1 MLTVAGSSKNKGV
14 SPSRQEDFPA
24 WFQAVVREGEVA
36 ELAHVRGCMVIR
48 PWGYA
53 IWELMQA
60 ELDRE
65 IKKSGAS
72 NAYFPLFIPL
82 SYFEEE
88 AEHVEGFAKEMAV
101 VTHHR
106 LEEDPSDPG
115 KLKPGGELTE
125 PLIVRP
131 TSETIIGKSFAKWI
145 NSYRDLPLMV
155 NQWANVVRWELR
167 PRVLL
172 RTTEFLWQE
181 GHTAF
186 ASEEEARENTQEMLE
201 VYRRFAEEFLAIPVL
216 TGEKPEEER
225 FPGAL
230 MTLSIEAMM
239 QDGKALQAGT
249 SHYLGQSFAKA
260 AEIDFLD
267 REGERQL
274 VHTASWGVSTRL
286 LGALIMSHSDDI
298 GLRLPPTVAPQQVV
312 VVPIPRGEE
321 GPAVIAEAQALAQE
335 IGELSL
341 GGREVRVMADLRDRE
356 PPDKRWEWTRKGV
369 PLILELGPRDLREG
383 VVALRRR
390 DVDARPEPLERS
402 RVAEAIPALLGEIQD
417 AYHRAAAER
426 LAERTRRDIR
436 DADEF
441 REWFD
446 TDPADASAGGFV
458 RGPWSEA
465 LESAQLLEELKV
477 TVRCIPFDQDLPEGA
492 RCVLTGK
499 PAVTEAVFAK
509 AY

>member
-1 MLTVAGSSKNKGV
+1 LARGSKNKGV

-60 ELDRE
+60 ELDRQ
-65 IKKSGAS
+65 IKKSGAN

-106 LEEDPSDPG
+106 LEGDADRPG

-186 ASEEEARENTQEMLE
+186 ASEEEARENTEQMLE
-201 VYRRFAEEFLAIPVL
+201 VYRRFADEFLAMPVL

-225 FPGAL
+225 FPGAVV
-230 MTLSIEAMM
+230 TLSIEAMM

-260 AEIDFLD
+260 AEIDFLN
-267 REGERQL
+267 REGEREL

-286 LGALIMSHSDDI
+286 LGALIMSHGDDV
-298 GLRLPPTVAPQQVV
+298 GLRLPPTVAPRQVV
-312 VVPIPRGEE
+312 IVPIPRGDD
-321 GPAVIAEAQALAQE
+321 GPAVLEEAEALARE
-335 IGELSL
+335 IGELSFE
-341 GGREVRVMADLRDRE
+341 GTEVRVMADLRDRE

-369 PLILELGPRDLREG
+369 PLVLELGPRDLKEG

-390 DVDARPEPLERS
+390 DAGDAKPESLERS
-402 RVAEAIPALLGEIQD
+402 QVATAIPALLAEIQA
-417 AYHRAAAER
+417 AYHGAASER
-426 LAERTRRDIR
+426 LSSRTQREIKDMEDFRR
-436 DADEF
+436 
-441 REWFD
+441 WFD

-458 RGPWSEA
+458 RAPWSEA
-465 LESAQLLEELKV
+465 PESAELLEDLKV
-477 TVRCIPFDQDLPEGA
+477 TVRCLPFDQDLPPDS

-499 PAVTEAVFAK
+499 PAVVEAVFAK

>member
-1 MLTVAGSSKNKGV
+1 VAKSKNKGV

-36 ELAHVRGCMVIR
+36 ELAHVRGSMVIR

-60 ELDRE
+60 ELDRM
-65 IKKSGAS
+65 IKRSGAS

-82 SYFEEE
+82 SYIESE

-106 LEEDPSDPG
+106 LEEDPENPG
-115 KLKPGGELTE
+115 HLRPGGKLTE

-131 TSETIIGKSFAKWI
+131 TSETIIGRSFAKWI

-155 NQWANVVRWELR
+155 NQWANVVRWEMR

-186 ASEEEARENTQEMLE
+186 ATEEEARANAEQMLG
-201 VYRRFAEEFLAIPVL
+201 VYRDFAESFLAMPVL

-225 FPGAL
+225 FPGAVV
-230 MTLSIEAMM
+230 TLSIEAMM

-249 SHYLGQSFAKA
+249 SHYLGQSFAEA

-267 REGERQL
+267 REGERSL

-312 VVPIPRGEE
+312 IVPIPRGEE
-321 GPAVIAEAQALAQE
+321 GPAVLEAAEGLARE
-335 IGELSL
+335 IGELSFE
-341 GGREVRVMADLRDRE
+341 GAPVRVSADLRDRE

-369 PLILELGPRDLREG
+369 PLVLELGPRDLKEG

-390 DVDARPEPLERS
+390 DAGDAKPESLERS
-402 RVAEAIPALLGEIQD
+402 QVVASIPSLLAEIQS
-417 AYHRAAAER
+417 AYHGASAER
-426 LAERTRRDIR
+426 LRSRTRLDVK
-436 DADEF
+436 DPDGF
-441 REWFD
+441 REFFD
-446 TDPADASAGGFV
+446 TDPGDAGAGGFL
-458 RGPWSEA
+458 RAPWSEA
-465 LESAQLLEELKV
+465 PESAQLLDEMKV
-477 TVRCIPFDQDLPEGA
+477 TVRCLPFDQHLAPDS

>member
-1 MLTVAGSSKNKGV
+1 MASKGI
-14 SPSRQEDFPA
+14 SPTREEDFPA
-24 WFQAVVREGEVA
+24 WFQSVVREAEVA
-36 ELAHVRGCMVIR
+36 ELAHVRGSMVIR

-65 IKKSGAS
+65 IKASGAQ

-82 SYFEEE
+82 SYFEAE

-106 LEEDPSDPG
+106 LEEDPANPG
-115 KLKPGGELTE
+115 KLRPGGELAE

-181 GHTAF
+181 GHTAH
-186 ASEEEARENTQEMLE
+186 ASEEEARRETEQMLE
-201 VYRRFAEEFLAIPVL
+201 VYRRFAESFLAMPVI

-225 FPGAL
+225 FPGAV
-230 MTLSIEAMM
+230 MSLSIEAMM

-249 SHYLGQSFAKA
+249 SHYLGQSFARA
-260 AEIDFLD
+260 AEINFLD
-267 REGERQL
+267 KDGERQL
-274 VHTASWGVSTRL
+274 VHTSSWGVSTRL
-286 LGALIMSHSDDI
+286 LGALIMSHGDDV

-312 VVPIPRGEE
+312 VIPVLRGKDDDGIRAEVE
-321 GPAVIAEAQALAQE
+321 ALTAELGEQLFQGKAVRALA
-335 IGELSL
+335 
-341 GGREVRVMADLRDRE
+341 DFRDRDA
-356 PPDKRWEWTRKGV
+356 PAKRWEWTRKGV
-369 PLILELGPRDLREG
+369 PLIIEIGPRDLDQG
-383 VVALRRR
+383 VVAMRRR
-390 DVDARPEPLERS
+390 DDENLGMESLPR
-402 RVAEAIPALLGEIQD
+402 GEIGAGIGPILEQIQ
-417 AYHRAAAER
+417 AGYFELATER
-426 LAERTRRDIR
+426 LAARTAREIESLE
-436 DADEF
+436 EF
-441 REWFD
+441 RQWF
-446 TDPADASAGGFV
+446 AGEEDAAASGFI
-458 RGPWSEA
+458 RAPWSEA
-465 LESAQLLEELKV
+465 AESASLLEELRV
-477 TVRCIPFDQDLPEGA
+477 SVRCIPFDQQLAPGSV
-492 RCVLTGK
+492 CVLTGR
-499 PAVTEAVFAK
+499 PAVVEAVFGK

>member
-1 MLTVAGSSKNKGV
+1 MARSPKNKGV

-60 ELDRE
+60 ELDRQ

-106 LEEDPSDPG
+106 LEEDPADPG

-155 NQWANVVRWELR
+155 NQWANVVRWEMR

-186 ASEEEARENTQEMLE
+186 ASEEEARDNTTEMLE
-201 VYRRFAEEFLAIPVL
+201 VYRRFADEFLAMPVL

-225 FPGAL
+225 FPGAV

-249 SHYLGQSFAKA
+249 SHYLGQSFAEA
-260 AEIDFLD
+260 AEINFLN
-267 REGERQL
+267 REGEREL

-286 LGALIMSHSDDI
+286 LGALIMSHSDDV
-298 GLRLPPTVAPQQVV
+298 GLRLPPTVAPRQVV
-312 VVPIPRGEE
+312 IVPIPRGDD
-321 GPAVIAEAQALAQE
+321 GAAVLEAAETLARE
-335 IGELSL
+335 IGELSFQ
-341 GGREVRVMADLRDRE
+341 GAEVRAMADLRDRE

-369 PLILELGPRDLREG
+369 PLVLELGPRDLKEG

-390 DVDARPEPLERS
+390 DAGDAKPESLERS
-402 RVAEAIPALLGEIQD
+402 RVATAIPELLAEIQGS
-417 AYHRAAAER
+417 YHRAAVER
-426 LAERTRRDIR
+426 LASRTREDI
-436 DADEF
+436 ADLDGF

-446 TDPADASAGGFV
+446 TDPSDADAGGFV
-458 RGPWSEA
+458 RAPWSEA
-465 LESAQLLEELKV
+465 PESAELLEDLKV
-477 TVRCIPFDQDLPEGA
+477 TVRCLPFDQDLAPGA
-492 RCVLTGK
+492 TCVLTGK
-499 PAVTEAVFAK
+499 PAVTEAIFAK

>member
-1 MLTVAGSSKNKGV
+1 MSSKGSKNQGV

-60 ELDRE
+60 ELDRQ

-82 SYFEEE
+82 EYFESE
-88 AEHVEGFAKEMAV
+88 AKHVEGFAKEMAV

-106 LEEDPSDPG
+106 LEQDPEDPE
-115 KLKPGGELTE
+115 KLKPGGELAE

-145 NSYRDLPLMV
+145 NSYRDLPLML

-186 ASEEEARENTQEMLE
+186 ATEEEARQNAEEMLE
-201 VYRRFAEEFLAIPVL
+201 VYRRFADSFLAMPVL
-216 TGEKPEEER
+216 TGEKSEEER
-225 FPGAL
+225 FPGAVT
-230 MTLSIEAMM
+230 TLSIEAMM

-249 SHYLGQSFAKA
+249 SHYLGQSFAEA
-260 AEIDFLD
+260 AEITFSN
-267 REGERQL
+267 REGEREL

-286 LGALIMSHSDDI
+286 LGALIMSHSDDV
-298 GLRLPPTVAPQQVV
+298 GLRLPPTVAPRQVAI
-312 VVPIPRGEE
+312 VPIPRGEDGE
-321 GPAVIAEAQALAQE
+321 AVLTEAKALARE
-335 IGELSL
+335 IEGLSFQ
-341 GGREVRVMADLRDRE
+341 GTEVRVMADLRDRE
-356 PPDKRWEWTRKGV
+356 PPAKRWEWTRKGV
-369 PLILELGPRDLREG
+369 PLILELGPRDLKDG

-390 DVDARPEPLERS
+390 DVEDARPESIERS
-402 RVAEAIPALLGEIQD
+402 RIAEVVPALLAEIQD
-417 AYHRAAAER
+417 TYHRAAAER
-426 LAERTRRDIR
+426 LGSRTQREIEGPED
-436 DADEF
+436 F
-441 REWFD
+441 RAWFD

-458 RGPWSEA
+458 RAPWSEA
-465 LESAQLLEELKV
+465 PESAELLGELKV
-477 TVRCIPFDQDLPEGA
+477 SVRCLPFDQDLPAGS

-499 PAVTEAVFAK
+499 PAVVEAVFAK

>member
-1 MLTVAGSSKNKGV
+1 MASKGI
-14 SPSRQEDFPA
+14 SPTREEDFPA
-24 WFQAVVREGEVA
+24 WFQSVVREAEVA
-36 ELAHVRGCMVIR
+36 ELAHVRGSMVIR

-65 IKKSGAS
+65 IKASGAQ

-106 LEEDPSDPG
+106 LEEDPTNPG
-115 KLKPGGELTE
+115 KLRPGGELAE

-155 NQWANVVRWELR
+155 NQWANVVRWEMR

-181 GHTAF
+181 GHTAH
-186 ASEEEARENTQEMLE
+186 AGEEEARRETEEMLE
-201 VYRRFAEEFLAIPVL
+201 VYRRFAESFLAMPVV

-225 FPGAL
+225 FPGAV
-230 MTLSIEAMM
+230 MSLSIEAMM

-249 SHYLGQSFAKA
+249 SHYLGQSFARA

-267 REGERQL
+267 KDGERQL
-274 VHTASWGVSTRL
+274 VHTSSWGVSTRL
-286 LGALIMSHSDDI
+286 LGALIMSHGDDV

-312 VVPIPRGEE
+312 VIPVLRGKDDD
-321 GPAVIAEAQALAQE
+321 AVRAEVEALTAE
-335 IGELSL
+335 IRRQSFQGKP
-341 GGREVRVMADLRDRE
+341 VRVLADFRDRE
-356 PPDKRWEWTRKGV
+356 APAKRWEWTRKGV
-369 PLILELGPRDLREG
+369 PLVIEIGPRDIDQG
-383 VVALRRR
+383 VVATRRR
-390 DVDARPEPLERS
+390 DDEDLGMESVPREEIGAGIGSILEQ
-402 RVAEAIPALLGEIQD
+402 IQSG
-417 AYHRAAAER
+417 YFELAAER
-426 LAERTRRDIR
+426 LAARTARDIGGP
-436 DADEF
+436 DEF
-441 REWFD
+441 RQWFAGD
-446 TDPADASAGGFV
+446 EDAVASGFV
-458 RGPWSEA
+458 RAPWSEA
-465 LESAQLLEELKV
+465 AESASILEELRV
-477 TVRCIPFDQDLPEGA
+477 SVRCIPFDQQLAPGSA
-492 RCVLTGK
+492 CVLTGK
-499 PAVTEAVFAK
+499 PAVVEAVFGK

>member
-1 MLTVAGSSKNKGV
+1 MATKGI
-14 SPSRQEDFPA
+14 SPTRAEDFPA
-24 WFQAVVREGEVA
+24 WFQSVVREAEVA
-36 ELAHVRGCMVIR
+36 ELAHVRGSMVIR

-65 IKKSGAS
+65 IKASGAQ

-106 LEEDPSDPG
+106 LEEDPADPG
-115 KLKPGGELTE
+115 KLRPGGELAE

-155 NQWANVVRWELR
+155 NQWANVVRWEMR
-167 PRVLL
+167 PRILL

-181 GHTAF
+181 GHTAH
-186 ASEEEARENTQEMLE
+186 ANEEEARSETEQMLE
-201 VYRRFAEEFLAIPVL
+201 VYRRFAESFLAMPVL

-225 FPGAL
+225 FPGAV
-230 MTLSIEAMM
+230 MSLSIEAMM

-249 SHYLGQSFAKA
+249 SHYLGQSFAEA

-267 REGERQL
+267 KDGERQL
-274 VHTASWGVSTRL
+274 VHTSSWGVSTRL
-286 LGALIMSHSDDI
+286 LGALIMSHGDDV

-312 VVPIPRGEE
+312 VVPVLRGKDDDAVRAEVEALTAEIRERSFQGKPVRVLADFRDRE
-321 GPAVIAEAQALAQE
+321 GPA
-335 IGELSL
+335 
-341 GGREVRVMADLRDRE
+341 
-356 PPDKRWEWTRKGV
+356 KRWEWTRKGV
-369 PLILELGPRDLREG
+369 PLILEIGPRDLDQG
-383 VVALRRR
+383 VVAVRRR
-390 DVDARPEPLERS
+390 DDEDLRMESVPR
-402 RVAEAIPALLGEIQD
+402 GEIGAKVAPMLEQIQSG
-417 AYHRAAAER
+417 YFELAAER
-426 LAERTRRDIR
+426 LAARTARDIEDP
-436 DADEF
+436 DAF
-441 REWFD
+441 REWF
-446 TDPADASAGGFV
+446 AGEEDAAASGFV
-458 RGPWSEA
+458 RAPWSEA
-465 LESAQLLEELKV
+465 AESASLLEELKV
-477 TVRCIPFDQDLPEGA
+477 SVRCIPFDQQLAPGSA
-492 RCVLTGK
+492 CVLTGK
-499 PAVTEAVFAK
+499 PAIVEAVFGK

>member
-1 MLTVAGSSKNKGV
+1 MAAKSKNKGV

-36 ELAHVRGCMVIR
+36 ELAHVRGSMVIR

-65 IKKSGAS
+65 IKGSGAS

-82 SYFEEE
+82 SYIESE

-106 LEEDPSDPG
+106 LEEDPENPGHLRPGG
-115 KLKPGGELTE
+115 KLAE
-125 PLIVRP
+125 PLVVRP
-131 TSETIIGKSFAKWI
+131 TSETIIGRSFAKWI

-155 NQWANVVRWELR
+155 NQWANVVRWEMR

-186 ASEEEARENTQEMLE
+186 AGEAEARANAEQMLE
-201 VYRRFAEEFLAIPVL
+201 VYRAFAESFLAMPVL

-225 FPGAL
+225 FPGAEV
-230 MTLSIEAMM
+230 TLSIEAMM

-249 SHYLGQSFAKA
+249 SHYLGQSFAEA
-260 AEIDFLD
+260 AEITFLD
-267 REGERQL
+267 KEGERGL

-298 GLRLPPTVAPQQVV
+298 GLRLPPTVAPHQVTI
-312 VVPIPRGEE
+312 VPIPRGEQ
-321 GPAVIAEAQALAQE
+321 GPAVLQAAEELARE
-335 IGELSL
+335 IEGL
-341 GGREVRVMADLRDRE
+341 GFEGAPVRVSADLRDRE

-369 PLILELGPRDLREG
+369 PLVLELGPRDLEQG

-390 DVDARPEPLERS
+390 DAGDSKPDSLDRAK
-402 RVAEAIPALLGEIQD
+402 VAEAIPALLAEIQG

-426 LAERTRRDIR
+426 LQSRTRRDI
-436 DADEF
+436 ATFDEF

-446 TDPADASAGGFV
+446 TDPADADAGGFV
-458 RGPWSEA
+458 RAPWSEA
-465 LESAQLLEELKV
+465 PESARLLEELKV
-477 TVRCIPFDQDLPEGA
+477 TVRCLPFDQSLADGA
-492 RCVLTGK
+492 TCVLTGK
-499 PAVTEAVFAK
+499 PAVAEAIFAK

>member
-1 MLTVAGSSKNKGV
+1 MAGKGI
-14 SPSRQEDFPA
+14 SPTRAEDFPA
-24 WFQAVVREGEVA
+24 WFQSVVREAEVA
-36 ELAHVRGCMVIR
+36 ELAHVRGSMVIR

-65 IKKSGAS
+65 IKASGAQ

-106 LEEDPSDPG
+106 LEEDPDHPG
-115 KLKPGGELTE
+115 KLRPGGKLAE

-155 NQWANVVRWELR
+155 NQWANVVRWEMR

-181 GHTAF
+181 GHTAH
-186 ASEEEARENTQEMLE
+186 ANEEEARRETEGMLE
-201 VYRRFAEEFLAIPVL
+201 VYRRFAESFLAMPVL

-225 FPGAL
+225 FPGAV
-230 MTLSIEAMM
+230 MSLSIEAMM

-249 SHYLGQSFAKA
+249 SHYLGQSFAEA

-267 REGERQL
+267 KDGERQL
-274 VHTASWGVSTRL
+274 VHTSSWGVSTRL
-286 LGALIMSHSDDI
+286 LGALIMSHGDDV

-312 VVPIPRGEE
+312 VIPVLRGKNDDAIRA
-321 GPAVIAEAQALAQE
+321 AVEAVAAELREQAFQ
-335 IGELSL
+335 GKP
-341 GGREVRVMADLRDRE
+341 VRVLADLRDRE
-356 PPDKRWEWTRKGV
+356 GQAKRWEWTRKGV
-369 PLILELGPRDLREG
+369 PLIIEIGPRDLDQG
-383 VVALRRR
+383 AVAVRRR
-390 DVDARPEPLERS
+390 DDEQLGMESVPR
-402 RVAEAIPALLGEIQD
+402 GEIGSSVGPMLEQIQVGYFEL
-417 AYHRAAAER
+417 ATER
-426 LAERTRRDIR
+426 LSSRTAREVESL
-436 DADEF
+436 DEF
-441 REWFD
+441 RQWFG
-446 TDPADASAGGFV
+446 ADGEDGAARGFV
-458 RGPWSEA
+458 RAPWSEA
-465 LESAQLLEELKV
+465 AESAALLEELKV
-477 TVRCIPFDQDLPEGA
+477 SVRCIPFDQQLKPGSA
-492 RCVLTGK
+492 CVLTGK
-499 PAVTEAVFAK
+499 LAVVEAVFGK

>member
-1 MLTVAGSSKNKGV
+1 VAKSKNKGV

-36 ELAHVRGCMVIR
+36 ELAHVRGSMVIR

-60 ELDRE
+60 ELDRQ
-65 IKKSGAS
+65 IKRSGAS

-82 SYFEEE
+82 SYIEGE

-106 LEEDPSDPG
+106 LEEDPDDPG
-115 KLKPGGELTE
+115 HLKPGGELAE

-155 NQWANVVRWELR
+155 NQWANVVRWEMR

-186 ASEEEARENTQEMLE
+186 ASEEEARANAQQMLE
-201 VYRRFAEEFLAIPVL
+201 VYREFAESFLAMPVL

-225 FPGAL
+225 FPGAV

-249 SHYLGQSFAKA
+249 SHYLGQSFARA
-260 AEIDFLD
+260 AEIDFLN
-267 REGERQL
+267 REGEREL

-286 LGALIMSHSDDI
+286 LGALIMSHSDDV
-298 GLRLPPTVAPQQVV
+298 GLRLPPTVAPRQVV
-312 VVPIPRGEE
+312 IVPIPRGEE
-321 GPAVIAEAQALAQE
+321 GPAVLEQAQALASE
-335 IGELSL
+335 IGELSFE
-341 GGREVRVMADLRDRE
+341 GSDVRVSADLRDRE
-356 PPDKRWEWTRKGV
+356 APDKRWEWTRKGV
-369 PLILELGPRDLREG
+369 PLILELGPRDLDEG

-390 DVDARPEPLERS
+390 DVDDKKPEPLPRS
-402 RVAEAIPALLGEIQD
+402 RVGETIPALLAEIQD
-417 AYHRAAAER
+417 SYRSAAAER
-426 LAERTRRDIR
+426 LAARTRDDIQ
-436 DADEF
+436 APDEL

-446 TDPADASAGGFV
+446 TDPADAGAGGFV
-458 RGPWSEA
+458 RAPWSEA
-465 LESAQLLEELKV
+465 PESKELLEEMKV
-477 TVRCIPFDQDLPEGA
+477 TVRCLPFDQGLPESS

-499 PAVTEAVFAK
+499 PAVVEAVFAK

>member
-1 MLTVAGSSKNKGV
+1 MAAKSKNKGV

-60 ELDRE
+60 ELDRQ

-82 SYFEEE
+82 SYIESE
-88 AEHVEGFAKEMAV
+88 ARHVEGFAKEMAV

-106 LEEDPSDPG
+106 LEEDPERPG
-115 KLKPGGELTE
+115 HLKPGGELVE

-131 TSETIIGKSFAKWI
+131 TSETIIGRSFAKWI

-186 ASEEEARENTQEMLE
+186 AGEEEARENAHQMLE
-201 VYRRFAEEFLAIPVL
+201 AYRDFAESFLAMPVL
-216 TGEKPEEER
+216 TGEKPEAER
-225 FPGAL
+225 FPGAV

-249 SHYLGQSFAKA
+249 SHYLGQSFAEA
-260 AEIDFLD
+260 AEIFFLD
-267 REGERQL
+267 REGERRL

-286 LGALIMSHSDDI
+286 LGALIMSHSDDV

-312 VVPIPRGEE
+312 IVPIPRGEE
-321 GPAVIAEAQALAQE
+321 GPAVIEAAEELARE
-335 IGELSL
+335 IGELSFD
-341 GGREVRVMADLRDRE
+341 GVPVRVSADRRDRE

-369 PLILELGPRDLREG
+369 PLILELGPRDIKEG
-383 VVALRRR
+383 AVALRRR
-390 DVDARPEPLERS
+390 DAGDSRPESLERL
-402 RVAEAIPALLGEIQD
+402 RVADAIPSLLAEIQD
-417 AYHRAAAER
+417 SYSRAAAER
-426 LAERTRRDIR
+426 LEARTRRDVQGL
-436 DADEF
+436 DEF
-441 REWFD
+441 RRWFD
-446 TDPADASAGGFV
+446 TDPADASAGGFL
-458 RGPWSEA
+458 RAPWSEA
-465 LESAQLLEELKV
+465 PESAEVLEDLKV
-477 TVRCIPFDQDLPEGA
+477 TVRCLPFDQDLPPDS

-499 PAVTEAVFAK
+499 PAVVEAIFAK

>member
-1 MLTVAGSSKNKGV
+1 MAKGGKNKGV

-60 ELDRE
+60 ELDRQ
-65 IKKSGAS
+65 IKRSGAS

-82 SYFEEE
+82 SYFESE
-88 AEHVEGFAKEMAV
+88 AKHVEGFAKEMAV

-106 LEEDPSDPG
+106 LEEDPADPE
-115 KLKPGGELTE
+115 KLTPGGELAE

-131 TSETIIGKSFAKWI
+131 TSETIIGKSFAKWV

-155 NQWANVVRWELR
+155 NQWANVVRWEMR

-186 ASEEEARENTQEMLE
+186 ATEEEARENTGQMLD
-201 VYRRFAEEFLAIPVL
+201 VYRRFADEFLAMPVL
-216 TGEKPEEER
+216 TGEKPEAER
-225 FPGAL
+225 FPGAV

-249 SHYLGQSFAKA
+249 SHYLGQSFAEA
-260 AEIDFLD
+260 AEITFLD
-267 REGERQL
+267 SEGERKL

-286 LGALIMSHSDDI
+286 LGALIMSHSDDV

-312 VVPIPRGEE
+312 IVPIPRGEE
-321 GPAVIAEAQALAQE
+321 GPAVLEEARALARE
-335 IGELSL
+335 IGDLNFA
-341 GGREVRVMADLRDRE
+341 GQEVRVTADLRDRQ

-369 PLILELGPRDLREG
+369 PLILELGPRDLQEG

-390 DVDARPEPLERS
+390 DLDDARPEPLERG
-402 RVAEAIPALLGEIQD
+402 RVAEAIPALLAEVQ
-417 AYHRAAAER
+417 ASYHDAAADR
-426 LAERTRRDIR
+426 LGARTRRDV
-436 DADEF
+436 AETGEF

-446 TDPADASAGGFV
+446 TDPADSSAGGFV
-458 RGPWSEA
+458 RAPWSEA
-465 LESAQLLEELKV
+465 PESEQLLEELKV
-477 TVRCIPFDQDLPEGA
+477 TVRCLPFDQDLPA
-492 RCVLTGK
+492 DSRCVLTGK
-499 PAVTEAVFAK
+499 PAVTEAIFAK

>member
-1 MLTVAGSSKNKGV
+1 VSRKNKGI

-24 WFQAVVREGEVA
+24 WFQSVVREGEVA

-53 IWELMQA
+53 IWELMQG
-60 ELDRE
+60 ELDRQ
-65 IKKSGAS
+65 IKRSGAS

-106 LEEDPSDPG
+106 LEGDPAAPG

-186 ASEEEARENTQEMLE
+186 ATEEEARRNAQEMLE
-201 VYRRFAEEFLAIPVL
+201 VYRRFADEFLAMPVL
-216 TGEKPEEER
+216 TGEKSEDER
-225 FPGAL
+225 FPGAVA
-230 MTLSIEAMM
+230 TLSIEAMM

-249 SHYLGQSFAKA
+249 SHYLGQSFAEA
-260 AEIDFLD
+260 AEIDFLNQ
-267 REGERQL
+267 EGEREL

-286 LGALIMSHSDDI
+286 LGALIMSHSDDV

-312 VVPIPRGEE
+312 IVPIPRSDE
-321 GPAVIAEAQALAQE
+321 GAAVLDEAQVLARE
-335 IGELSL
+335 IGDLSFD
-341 GGREVRVMADLRDRE
+341 GVPVRVSADLRDRE

-369 PLILELGPRDLREG
+369 PLVLELGPRDMKEG

-390 DVDARPEPLERS
+390 DAGDAKPESLERS
-402 RVAEAIPALLGEIQD
+402 RVAEAIPALLAEIQSS
-417 AYHRAAAER
+417 YHRASAER
-426 LAERTRRDIR
+426 LESRTRSDI
-436 DADEF
+436 ADLDGF

-458 RGPWSEA
+458 RAPWSEA
-465 LESAQLLEELKV
+465 PESAGLLEELKV
-477 TVRCIPFDQDLPEGA
+477 TIRCLPFDQNLPSGS

-499 PAVTEAVFAK
+499 PAVVEAVFAK

>member
-1 MLTVAGSSKNKGV
+1 MAAKGL
-14 SPSRQEDFPA
+14 SPTRAEDFPA

-60 ELDRE
+60 ELDRQ

-82 SYFEEE
+82 SYFESE
-88 AEHVEGFAKEMAV
+88 AKHVEGFAKEMAV

-106 LEEDPSDPG
+106 LEEDPADPE

-131 TSETIIGKSFAKWI
+131 TSETIIGKSFAKWV

-186 ASEEEARENTQEMLE
+186 ASEGEARENTEQMLE
-201 VYRRFAEEFLAIPVL
+201 VYRRFAEDFLAMPVL

-225 FPGAL
+225 FPGAVQ
-230 MTLSIEAMM
+230 TLSIEAMM

-249 SHYLGQSFAKA
+249 SHYLGQSFAEA
-260 AEIDFLD
+260 AEITFSNRD
-267 REGERQL
+267 GEREL

-286 LGALIMSHSDDI
+286 LGALIMSHSDDV
-298 GLRLPPTVAPQQVV
+298 GLRLPPSVAPQQVV
-312 VVPIPRGEE
+312 IVPIPRGDD
-321 GPAVIAEAQALAQE
+321 GPAVLEEAQALAKE
-335 IGELSL
+335 ISELSFD
-341 GGREVRVMADLRDRE
+341 GGEVRVSADLRDRE
-356 PPDKRWEWTRKGV
+356 APDKRWEWTRKGV
-369 PLILELGPRDLREG
+369 PLILELGPRDLSEG

-390 DVDARPEPLERS
+390 DVGDKRPEPLERT
-402 RVAEAIPALLGEIQD
+402 RVAEAIPALLAEIQES
-417 AYHRAAAER
+417 YRGAAAER
-426 LAERTRRDIR
+426 LAARTRDDI
-436 DADEF
+436 AEAGAF

-458 RGPWSEA
+458 RAPWSEA
-465 LESAQLLEELKV
+465 PESKELLEELKV
-477 TVRCIPFDQDLPEGA
+477 TVRCLPFDQHLPEGS